1 MGSSVCVVDQKDE
14 KKEENTS
21 TVKNNNICMQDK
33 KDKKRDRNDIN
44 KRDLQVED
52 RETRNMLE
60 GRIRGERSRNNQQR
74 QSPEKCSLSTAKD
87 RYETKDV

>member
-1 MGSSVCVVDQKDE
+1 
-14 KKEENTS
+14 
-21 TVKNNNICMQDK
+21 MQDK

-44 KRDLQVED
+44 KRDLHVED

-74 QSPEKCSLSTAKD
+74 
-87 RYETKDV
+87 